1 MANPRKL
8 GRATANRNAML
19 RGLTTAL
26 LQKGRI
32 ETTEARAKEVKK
44 IAERLIANAVR
55 EADNYTTKAQT
66 VSAAK
71 VDAKGKKV
79 TKIATSKNGKK
90 YTVVDREITTKMVT
104 VDNPSRLHARRQ
116 AIAYIYQAKERDGH
130 AVQNAN
136 VVNKLYDELAQKY
149 KGKNGGYT
157 RMYKIGCRR
166 GDAAPM
172 AVLELV

>member
-8 GRATANRNAML
+8 GRKTDIRKAML
-19 RGLTTAL
+19 RSLTTAL
-26 LQKGRI
+26 LQNGRI

-44 IAERLIANAVR
+44 IAERLIAMAVK
-55 EADNYTTKAQT
+55 EADNYTSKAQT

-71 VDAKGKKV
+71 VDSKGKKV
-79 TKIATSKNGKK
+79 TKVATSKNGKK
-90 YTVVDREITTKMVT
+90 YTVVEREVTTKMAT
-104 VDNPSRLHARRQ
+104 VDSPSRLHARRQ
-116 AIAYIYQAKERDGH
+116 AISYIYLVKDEKG
-130 AVQNAN
+130 NKIK
-136 VVNKLYDELAQKY
+136 VVNKLFDELAQKY
-149 KGKNGGYT
+149 KGRNGGYT

>member
-26 LQKGRI
+26 LQNGRI

-44 IAERLIANAVR
+44 IAERLIADAVR

-90 YTVVDREITTKMVT
+90 YTVVDREVTTKMAT

-116 AIAYIYQAKERDGH
+116 AIAYIYQVKDENG
-130 AVQNAN
+130 NN
-136 VVNKLYDELAQKY
+136 LKVVNKLYDELAQKY
-149 KGKNGGYT
+149 KNTNGGYT